1 MTQKEAKALVTDSS
15 RWKLYLTDKDFR
27 VFVFQHKNLVCY
39 RFESRLTYTDWTGRR
54 QPDGKFPEK
63 TEWNVER
70 YYYREKKDPRLYGSS
85 ITDIYNRIW
94 RMEKKE
100 K

>member
-15 RWKLYLTDKDFR
+15 RWKEYLTDKNFR

-39 RFESRLTYTDWTGRR
+39 RFESR
-54 QPDGKFPEK
+54 
-63 TEWNVER
+63 NVER
-70 YYYREKKDPRLYGSS
+70 YYYREKNDPRLYGSS